1 MKMIHSLKSSYKE
14 PQDQTVLASK
24 VFQRFKRSI
33 IPILNDLFQKQ
44 RNKYFSLILKGQ
56 LNSDTKSDENI
67 TRKLS

>member
-1 MKMIHSLKSSYKE
+1 MIHSLKSPYKE
-14 PQDQTVLASK
+14 PQAQIVLASK

-33 IPILNDLFQKQ
+33 IPILNDLFQKTE
-44 RNKYFSLILKGQ
+44 KYFSLILKGQ